1 MQENSRGDVKL
12 FSGIK
17 ILELLK
23 KTFKVLRRNSETS
36 HVPFFLKTRCSKAL
50 NISILL

>member
-17 ILELLK
+17 ILE